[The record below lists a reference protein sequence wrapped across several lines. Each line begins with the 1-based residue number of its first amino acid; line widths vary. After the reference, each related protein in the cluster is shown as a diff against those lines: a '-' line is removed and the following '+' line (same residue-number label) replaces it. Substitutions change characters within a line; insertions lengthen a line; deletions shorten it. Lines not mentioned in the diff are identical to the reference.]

1 MVSATVMWKSKTLR
15 EWTLAL
21 EQGRELVVRE
31 LQDVDRGPSR
41 SAPLSAQCQER
52 SALCPDKCLTWG
64 GTCA

>member
-1 MVSATVMWKSKTLR
+1 MVSATVMRKCNTLL
-15 EWTLAL
+15 EWTFALA
-21 EQGRELVVRE
+21 QGRERVVRE

-41 SAPLSAQCQER
+41 STPLSVQCQER